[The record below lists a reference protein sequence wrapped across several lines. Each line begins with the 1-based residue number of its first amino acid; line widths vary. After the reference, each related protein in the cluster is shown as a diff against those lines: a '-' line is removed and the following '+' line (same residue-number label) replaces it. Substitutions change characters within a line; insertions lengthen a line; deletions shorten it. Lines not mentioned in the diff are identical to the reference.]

1 LLQSQHMPEPKTLG
15 GIAPLEKIISQ
26 NLFRSDF
33 YEIKNW
39 AFDYRGERKINEG
52 YNDCFCIVFV
62 KKGNFLLDLSSK
74 TYDMHTGHMIVEKPD
89 YEYRLRPAAGEC
101 SILNFTDAFY
111 EQLVDDYGLKK
122 TFFFSNESILSLL
135 VKTSA
140 EIDYLHY
147 QILKQVGSAGKLEI
161 DNLVLEL
168 VQQIVECITNKT
180 LDVELPS
187 SLRRNH
193 MTTVENAKEYMNE
206 NFPADISLQD
216 LAAHCCVSPFHF
228 SRTFKKFTGYS
239 PHQYLL
245 NIRLKHAEMLVR
257 NTSLPIA
264 DVCFSSG
271 FNSIEYFATAFR
283 QKFRMNPTQYRKE

>member
-1 LLQSQHMPEPKTLG
+1 MKEAKILG

-26 NLFRSDF
+26 HLFVSDF

-39 AFDYRGERKINEG
+39 AFDSKGERKTNDG

-62 KKGNFLLDLSSK
+62 KKGNFLMDLSSK
-74 TYDMHTGHMIVEKPD
+74 SYDMHTGHLIVEKPD

-101 SILNFTDAFY
+101 SIFNFTDAFY
-111 EQLVDDYGLKK
+111 EQLVNDYDLKK
-122 TFFFSNESILSLL
+122 MFFFSNESILSLL
-135 VKTSA
+135 LKSSA
-140 EIDYLHY
+140 EIDYLHF
-147 QILKQVGSAGKLEI
+147 QILKNIGNAGKLEI

-168 VQQIVECITNKT
+168 IQRLIGCITNKVPDT
-180 LDVELPS
+180 ELPS
-187 SLRRNH
+187 SLLKNH
-193 MTTVENAKEYMNE
+193 MTTVEKAKEYMNE
-206 NFPADISLQD
+206 NFPSDISLQD

-228 SRTFKKFTGYS
+228 SRTFKKFTAYS

-257 NTSLPIA
+257 NTSRPIA

-283 QKFRMNPTQYRKE
+283 QKYKMNPTQYRKE